1 MSATRRAARIA
12 AASLLALA
20 AGLALAGC
28 RTEIVAAPAA
38 NAQLNT
44 VTATGNGKASA
55 APDQATVSF
64 GVTRQASNAKTALDQ
79 ASVAAAQVASAV
91 KKAGV
96 ADKDIQTA
104 DVNVYPQYS
113 TPSASGKSTISGY
126 QASITVSVI
135 ARDLSKLGDLITAA
149 NQAGADTVNGPSFG
163 LADDSPAQD
172 QATTKAVADARRSAE
187 AMAKAAGRSL
197 GAVVSM
203 SSSNVSN
210 VPLPMRSAAAADSA
224 QASVPIQPGQ
234 LQVTSE
240 VTVVFQ
246 LK

>member
-1 MSATRRAARIA
+1 MRATRRTTCIAFAA
-12 AASLLALA
+12 LLALA
-20 AGLALAGC
+20 AGLTLAGC
-28 RTEIVAAPAA
+28 RTEIVAAPAS
-38 NAQLNT
+38 NAQLTT
-44 VTATGNGKASA
+44 VTATGTGKASA

-64 GVTRQASNAKTALDQ
+64 GVTRQASNAKSALDQ
-79 ASVAAAQVASAV
+79 ASSAAAQVTSAV

-135 ARDLSKLGDLITAA
+135 ARDLAKLGDLITAA
-149 NQAGADTVNGPSFG
+149 NQAGADSVSGPSFG
-163 LADDSPAQD
+163 IADDSPAQAD
-172 QATTKAVADARRSAE
+172 ATTKAVADARRSAE

-210 VPLPMRSAAAADSA
+210 VPLPMSSPAAVGSA